1 MLKILFL
8 SILFNPIKYIIKMAK
23 ETAIIVLIPNDK
35 NVLNFVTYSTIK
47 YIIKDD
53 RHMITDAG
61 NTTLFK

>member
-1 MLKILFL
+1 
-8 SILFNPIKYIIKMAK
+8 MAK

-61 NTTLFK
+61 NVTIQRICIAKGSV

>member
-1 MLKILFL
+1 
-8 SILFNPIKYIIKMAK
+8 MAK

-53 RHMITDAG
+53 RHIITDAG